1 MAGTSRDSWEL
12 REESGSLVVEGAEDY
27 GEQLDIKMLLHN
39 EVAGIVPLQ
48 LRYVDNQCIYYYL
61 VRGKISLS
69 GLLEKNK
76 LNYTTAYQ
84 LCSDICQCCHQS
96 EKFFLNPDH
105 FLMQPEYIFWNPDV
119 KEFSFCYFP
128 GRQELFGKQM
138 QSLCEYL
145 LTVTDH
151 RDKEGRTFVYG
162 LYDRIREREFYISEL
177 DAYLKEYGKERGGG
191 KREGDQSEE
200 MHRGKED
207 LPPLETDP
215 SKADGAVQTVVE
227 TVAGRDSFSSDIRR
241 NSDTRKK
248 LSGKV
253 AATPIPK
260 RKKSRKEVF
269 PYYLKNTSKYSYV
282 PERVELD
289 REMLVVGRGLE
300 SDVVIP
306 AAQVS
311 WQHARLEIGEDG
323 IYLTDLSSVNGVFL
337 NRKRLIKEHPVLCRV
352 GDIVSFA
359 DITYLLCTG

>member
-1 MAGTSRDSWEL
+1 MAGTSLDSWEL
-12 REESGSLVVEGAEDY
+12 REENGSLVVEGAEDY

-39 EVAGIVPLQ
+39 EITGIVPLQ
-48 LRYVDNQCIYYYL
+48 LRYVDNQCIYFYS

-69 GLLEKNK
+69 GLLGRNK
-76 LNYTTAYQ
+76 LNYTMAYQ
-84 LCSDICQCCHQS
+84 LCSDIIQCCHQG
-96 EKFFLNPDH
+96 EKYFLNPDH

-119 KEFSFCYFP
+119 KGFSFCYFP
-128 GRQELFGKQM
+128 GRQELLGKQM

-191 KREGDQSEE
+191 RREEYQSTEI
-200 MHRGKED
+200 RQGKEGA
-207 LPPLETDP
+207 PPLETDP
-215 SKADGAVQTVVE
+215 AKADGVVPTVTE
-227 TVAGRDSFSSDIRR
+227 TVAGRDNFASDKRKK
-241 NSDTRKK
+241 NDTRKK
-248 LSGKV
+248 LSGRA
-253 AATPIPK
+253 AATPTPK

-311 WQHARLEIGEDG
+311 WQHARLETGEDG

>member
-128 GRQELFGKQM
+128 GRQELLGKQM

-151 RDKEGRTFVYG
+151 RDKEGRTF
-162 LYDRIREREFYISEL
+162 YISEL
-177 DAYLKEYGKERGGG
+177 DAYLKEYGKERGGR
-191 KREGDQSEE
+191 KREGYQSEE

-311 WQHARLEIGEDG
+311 WQHARLETGEDG

>member
-61 VRGKISLS
+61 VRGKLSLS

-128 GRQELFGKQM
+128 GRQELLGKQM

-191 KREGDQSEE
+191 K
-200 MHRGKED
+200 
-207 LPPLETDP
+207 
-215 SKADGAVQTVVE
+215 
-227 TVAGRDSFSSDIRR
+227 
-241 NSDTRKK
+241 
-248 LSGKV
+248 
-253 AATPIPK
+253 
-260 RKKSRKEVF
+260 
-269 PYYLKNTSKYSYV
+269 
-282 PERVELD
+282 
-289 REMLVVGRGLE
+289 GRGIK
-300 SDVVIP
+300 V
-306 AAQVS
+306 
-311 WQHARLEIGEDG
+311 
-323 IYLTDLSSVNGVFL
+323 
-337 NRKRLIKEHPVLCRV
+337 RKCIEEKKTCRR
-352 GDIVSFA
+352 
-359 DITYLLCTG
+359 